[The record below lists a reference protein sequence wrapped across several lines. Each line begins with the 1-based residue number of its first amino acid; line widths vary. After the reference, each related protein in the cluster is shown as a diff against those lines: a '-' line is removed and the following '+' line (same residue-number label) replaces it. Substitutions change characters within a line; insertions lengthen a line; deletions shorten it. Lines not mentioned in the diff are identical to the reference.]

1 MENPLVKLEG
11 VSFRYPKSGV
21 EALSGVSL
29 EIPRGSFF
37 ALLGPNGAGTT
48 TLLRLL
54 CGRFAK
60 FSGTIALAD
69 EVRGSNAPRS
79 SRGPSASSGPNSRSL
94 CNRNVSR
101 DPSGLSAPASQSA
114 FLDPLAC
121 GILLENP
128 GVYPKLSINEYVDYF
143 VGFYAARIPDWNEQ
157 AARERIACLAKK
169 LELPALDTRM
179 SALSLGNR
187 QKVQLLRAMATGPKL
202 LILDE
207 PVANLDPISRETVW
221 KLIAD
226 WRKQEGG
233 TAIVCS
239 HILAE
244 MEEEAT
250 DYAIIDRGRVLKSG
264 RVADIANETAT
275 FKVEVRG
282 NSPAGVTLEQV
293 RVALKNAGI
302 DADVLDEKANLAKLY
317 REVVSNN

>member
-1 MENPLVKLEG
+1 MENPLVKVEN

-21 EALSGVSL
+21 DALSGVSL

-37 ALLGPNGAGTT
+37 ALLGPNGAGKT

-60 FSGTIALAD
+60 FSGKIELAD
-69 EVRGSNAPRS
+69 DVRGSN
-79 SRGPSASSGPNSRSL
+79 
-94 CNRNVSR
+94 
-101 DPSGLSAPASQSA
+101 A

-128 GVYPKLSINEYVDYF
+128 GIYPKLSINEYVDYF
-143 VGFYAARIPDWNEQ
+143 VGFYAARIPEWNEQ
-157 AARERIACLAKK
+157 AARERIARIAKS
-169 LELPALDTRM
+169 LELPPLDTRM
-179 SALSLGNR
+179 GKLSLGNR
-187 QKVQLLRAMATGPKL
+187 QKVQLLRAMAPAPRL

-207 PVANLDPISRETVW
+207 PVANLDPMSRETVW

-226 WRKQEGG
+226 WRRQEGG

-250 DYAIIDRGRVLKSG
+250 DFAIIDRGHVLKSG
-264 RVADIANETAT
+264 RVADIASETET
-275 FKVEVRG
+275 FRVEIRG
-282 NSPAGVTLEQV
+282 NLSVGNMPAGKTPESLTPEKI
-293 RVALKNAGI
+293 RDILAAAGI
-302 DADVLDEKANLAKLY
+302 EADVNRASTGLATLY
-317 REVVSNN
+317 KKTVR

>member
-1 MENPLVKLEG
+1 MENSNPLAKIEN
-11 VSFRYPKSGV
+11 VSFRYPKSDAD
-21 EALSGVSL
+21 ALSGVSL

-37 ALLGPNGAGTT
+37 ALLGPNGAGKT

-60 FSGTIALAD
+60 FSGTIGLAD
-69 EVRGSNAPRS
+69 DVRGAN
-79 SRGPSASSGPNSRSL
+79 
-94 CNRNVSR
+94 
-101 DPSGLSAPASQSA
+101 A
-114 FLDPLAC
+114 FLDPIAC

-128 GVYPKLSINEYVDYF
+128 GIYPKLSINEYVDYF
-143 VGFYAARIPDWNEQ
+143 VGFYAARIPTWNTTG
-157 AARERIACLAKK
+157 ARERIARIAKS
-169 LELPALDTRM
+169 LELPPLDTRM
-179 SALSLGNR
+179 GKLSLGNR
-187 QKVQLLRAMATGPKL
+187 QKVQLLRAMAPAPKL

-207 PVANLDPISRETVW
+207 PVANLDPMSREAVW
-221 KLIAD
+221 KLIED

-250 DYAIIDRGRVLKSG
+250 DFAIIDRGHVLKSG
-264 RVADIANETAT
+264 RVADIAAASAT
-275 FKVEVRG
+275 FKVDA
-282 NSPAGVTLEQV
+282 PAGVTLEQV

-302 DADVLDEKANLAKLY
+302 DADVLDEKADLAKLY

>member
-1 MENPLVKLEG
+1 MENSNPLAKIEN

-21 EALSGVSL
+21 DALSGVSL

-37 ALLGPNGAGTT
+37 ALLGPNGAGKT

-60 FSGTIALAD
+60 FSGTIELAD
-69 EVRGSNAPRS
+69 DVRGSNA
-79 SRGPSASSGPNSRSL
+79 
-94 CNRNVSR
+94 
-101 DPSGLSAPASQSA
+101 
-114 FLDPLAC
+114 FLDPIAC

-143 VGFYAARIPDWNEQ
+143 VGFYAARIPEWNETE
-157 AARERIACLAKK
+157 ARERIARIAKS
-169 LELPALDTRM
+169 LELPSLDTRM
-179 SALSLGNR
+179 GKLSLGNR
-187 QKVQLLRAMATGPKL
+187 QKVQLLRAMAPAPQL

-207 PVANLDPISRETVW
+207 PVANLDPMSREAVW

-250 DYAIIDRGRVLKSG
+250 DFAIIDRGHVLRSG
-264 RVADIANETAT
+264 RVADLASETAT

-282 NSPAGVTLEQV
+282 NISAGNNPANTTPETPTPEKI
-293 RVALKNAGI
+293 RAALAAAGI
-302 DADVLDEKANLAKLY
+302 DASVNRAGTGLSTLY
-317 REVVSNN
+317 KKTVAG

>member
-1 MENPLVKLEG
+1 MESSNPLAKIEN
-11 VSFRYPKSGV
+11 VSFRYPKSDAD
-21 EALSGVSL
+21 ALSGVSL

-37 ALLGPNGAGTT
+37 ALLGPNGAGKT

-60 FSGTIALAD
+60 FSGTIGLAD
-69 EVRGSNAPRS
+69 DVRGAN
-79 SRGPSASSGPNSRSL
+79 
-94 CNRNVSR
+94 
-101 DPSGLSAPASQSA
+101 A
-114 FLDPLAC
+114 FLDPIAC

-143 VGFYAARIPDWNEQ
+143 VGFYAARIPTWNTTE
-157 AARERIACLAKK
+157 ARERIARIAKS
-169 LELPALDTRM
+169 LELPPLDTRM
-179 SALSLGNR
+179 GKLSLGNR
-187 QKVQLLRAMATGPKL
+187 QKVQLLRAMAPAPKL

-207 PVANLDPISRETVW
+207 PVANLDPMSREAVW

-250 DYAIIDRGRVLKSG
+250 DFAIIDRGHVLKSG
-264 RVADIANETAT
+264 RVADLASETAT

-282 NSPAGVTLEQV
+282 NMPEGNTPANNLPESLTPEKICNIL
-293 RVALKNAGI
+293 AAAGI
-302 DADVLDEKANLAKLY
+302 EADVNRAGTGLAALY
-317 REVVSNN
+317 KKTVAG

>member
-1 MENPLVKLEG
+1 MESSNPLAKIEN
-11 VSFRYPKSGV
+11 VSFRYPKSDAD
-21 EALSGVSL
+21 ALSGVSL

-37 ALLGPNGAGTT
+37 ALLGPNGAGKT

-60 FSGTIALAD
+60 FSGTIELAD
-69 EVRGSNAPRS
+69 DVRGSNA
-79 SRGPSASSGPNSRSL
+79 
-94 CNRNVSR
+94 
-101 DPSGLSAPASQSA
+101 
-114 FLDPLAC
+114 FLDPVAC

-128 GVYPKLSINEYVDYF
+128 GIYPKLSINEYVDYF
-143 VGFYAARIPDWNEQ
+143 VGFYAARIPTWNATE
-157 AARERIACLAKK
+157 ARERIERIAKS
-169 LELPALDTRM
+169 LELPPLDTRM
-179 SALSLGNR
+179 GKLSLGNR
-187 QKVQLLRAMATGPKL
+187 QKVQLLRAMAPAPKL

-207 PVANLDPISRETVW
+207 PVANLDPMSREAVW

-250 DYAIIDRGRVLKSG
+250 DFAIIDRGHVLKSG
-264 RVADIANETAT
+264 RVADLASETST

-282 NSPAGVTLEQV
+282 NNPACNMPEPPTPEKI
-293 RVALKNAGI
+293 RAALAAAGI
-302 DADVLDEKANLAKLY
+302 DASVNRAGTGLATLY
-317 REVVSNN
+317 KKTVVG

>member
-1 MENPLVKLEG
+1 MENPLVKVEN

-21 EALSGVSL
+21 DALSGVSL

-37 ALLGPNGAGTT
+37 ALLGPNGAGKT

-60 FSGTIALAD
+60 FSGTIELAD
-69 EVRGSNAPRS
+69 DVRGPAGRS
-79 SRGPSASSGPNSRSL
+79 
-94 CNRNVSR
+94 VSR
-101 DPSGLSAPASQSA
+101 TKSA
-114 FLDPLAC
+114 FLDPIAC

-143 VGFYAARIPDWNEQ
+143 MGFYAARIPTWNTTE
-157 AARERIACLAKK
+157 ARERIARIAKS
-169 LELPALDTRM
+169 LELPSLDTRM
-179 SALSLGNR
+179 GKLSLGNR
-187 QKVQLLRAMATGPKL
+187 QKVQLLRAMAPAPKL

-207 PVANLDPISRETVW
+207 PVANLDPMSRETVW

-250 DYAIIDRGRVLKSG
+250 DFAIIDRGHVLKSG
-264 RVADIANETAT
+264 RVADLASETST

-282 NSPAGVTLEQV
+282 NISAGNNPASTTPETPTAEKI
-293 RVALKNAGI
+293 RAALSAVGI
-302 DADVLDEKANLAKLY
+302 DASVNRAGTGLSSLY
-317 REVVSNN
+317 KKTVAG